1 MKVATRV
8 LCMVATGRDIA
19 TFVFGLALAGL
30 LPILALPNLDVM
42 AVLAVAAETAGGFPL
57 EQVGVVAF
65 IAMLGAAWVD
75 TKGRPDPDV
84 AHWD

>member
-1 MKVATRV
+1 MA
-8 LCMVATGRDIA
+8 ATGRDIA

-30 LPILALPNLDVM
+30 APILALPSLEVTT
-42 AVLAVAAETAGGFPL
+42 VLAVAAETAGGFPL

-75 TKGRPDPDV
+75 TQGRPTPDV
-84 AHWD
+84 SEWE